1 MSFLGALHKKYASDH
16 DVSTGTKP
24 NSSSEQS
31 IEISG
36 KIVEEVGFD
45 KIRRQ
50 RAILQELQT
59 VLLDGLY
66 LAGLESNPWP
76 KDRDHNYWLQQI
88 KKLTEV
94 CPKIVELDLSRNLIE
109 NWMDV
114 VGICKA
120 LPMLRSL
127 KLKWVK

>member
-1 MSFLGALHKKYASDH
+1 MKYASDG
-16 DVSTGTKP
+16 DASTSTKSESS
-24 NSSSEQS
+24 NSQRS

-36 KIVEEVGFD
+36 KVVEEVGFD

-50 RAILQELQT
+50 LANLQELHI
-59 VLLDGLY
+59 VLLDGLC
-66 LAGLESNPWP
+66 LAGLEANPWR
-76 KDRDHNYWLQQI
+76 RDQEHNYWLQRTKQI
-88 KKLTEV
+88 TEV

-109 NWMDV
+109 EWVDI

-127 KLKWVK
+127 KLK